1 MAAKNTTTNK
11 HCLGCGKEGHNI
23 RTCGREKINKE
34 KKKRTIHCGFCHV
47 VGHNITK
54 CKATG
59 ADAERKEQERLNN
72 LSPNKSIN
80 SILEE
85 LKNIARLQKEF
96 HKYIAILILKPKPIN
111 PEREKIK
118 REFLTLQT
126 KFNGSAK
133 QAYHKMCL
141 KYHPDKNPEKGHL
154 QKWVNE
160 IYEIYKEK

>member
-1 MAAKNTTTNK
+1 MAAKNTTTKK
-11 HCLGCGKEGHNI
+11 HCLICGKEGHNM

-34 KKKRTIHCGFCHV
+34 KKTRIIHCGFCHA

-59 ADAERKEQERLNN
+59 ANNERKERERLDKYYREK
-72 LSPNKSIN
+72 LD
-80 SILEE
+80 
-85 LKNIARLQKEF
+85 REF
-96 HKYIAILILKPKPIN
+96 YEHMAKLLAKPEPIN
-111 PEREKIK
+111 PERLAIK
-118 REFLTLQT
+118 QEFLTLKT
-126 KFNGSAK
+126 EYNGSAK

-141 KYHPDKNPEKGHL
+141 KYHPDRHPEKDHL